1 MGAETPGRLPPL
13 LPPPIDDRYCVDNGA
28 MIAWPALL
36 ALKAGGER
44 AAPPLSETT
53 VTQRYRTDEPVIE
66 WRDD

>member
-1 MGAETPGRLPPL
+1 
-13 LPPPIDDRYCVDNGA
+13 

-36 ALKAGGER
+36 ALKAGGDR
-44 AAPPLSETT
+44 AVPPLSETT